1 MTTNNIT
8 SSSVNINISDYI
20 NLPTKQCSTC
30 HQIKL
35 LTEYTKNKNLSDGLL
50 YECKSCAYY
59 TNKKYR
65 EKYKDEISQRKKKYS
80 AENKD
85 RIAEHQKE
93 YRKLNK
99 DKLVAKNK
107 NTMKTIKRK

>member
-8 SSSVNINISDYI
+8 NSSVNINICDNT
-20 NLPTKQCSTC
+20 NLPTKQCTIC
-30 HQIKL
+30 HQSKL
-35 LTEYTKNKNLSDGLL
+35 LTEYTKCTRSSDGL
-50 YECKSCAYY
+50 YHQCKSCAYY
-59 TNKKYR
+59 TNNKYR

-85 RIAEHQKE
+85 RIEEHQKE

-99 DKLVAKNK
+99 DKLVA
-107 NTMKTIKRK
+107 